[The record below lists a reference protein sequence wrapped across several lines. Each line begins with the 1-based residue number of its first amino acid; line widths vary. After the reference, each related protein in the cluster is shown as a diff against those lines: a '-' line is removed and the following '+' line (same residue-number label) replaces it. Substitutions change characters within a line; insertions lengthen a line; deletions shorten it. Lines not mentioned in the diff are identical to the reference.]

1 MVSSERVFSD
11 PGVRTKDGEWFGE
24 WELRKLLRNAKVN
37 CCCINLI
44 QNGLRWNA
52 GDAGHG

>member
-52 GDAGHG
+52 GDVGHG